1 MFELPDITDRI
12 TKEFLLSKHSE
23 ETYMSTYLG
32 LPIKKG
38 LQISPIRKDRRPTVS
53 FYRNKNG
60 DLIYHDF
67 GNGFHGNFIAVVME
81 IYQCDYSKA
90 LHIIGKDFGFISST
104 KTEKRKIIV
113 SDIVYEEKTETTL
126 SIEYQP
132 FSKLELDWWNTYG
145 ITENILK
152 KFKVYSCKNVFLNN
166 FYFTS
171 SSTTNPIYGYYFG
184 KRNYNEIWK
193 IYFPK
198 KYNYR
203 FLSNCDK
210 KLIQGSKQ
218 LPNSGDLLVITK
230 SLKDVM
236 CIRENTGYNAVAL
249 QCENVLP
256 KKQVIDEL

>member
-132 FSKLELDWWNTYG
+132 FSKLE
-145 ITENILK
+145 
-152 KFKVYSCKNVFLNN
+152 
-166 FYFTS
+166 
-171 SSTTNPIYGYYFG
+171 
-184 KRNYNEIWK
+184 
-193 IYFPK
+193 
-198 KYNYR
+198 
-203 FLSNCDK
+203 
-210 KLIQGSKQ
+210 
-218 LPNSGDLLVITK
+218 
-230 SLKDVM
+230 
-236 CIRENTGYNAVAL
+236 
-249 QCENVLP
+249 
-256 KKQVIDEL
+256 